1 MSDSLGDGRGNP
13 TDAQIRLYGRWAQ
26 GGVAVSIIGE
36 VQGTPAFPEKPGNLL
51 LGSGSDL
58 QKLKMLANNGVTN
71 GALLWLQLG
80 HAGAMEH
87 PQISIAEGP
96 STINISGLSC
106 TALTR
111 EEVRS
116 LPSEFARTACQ
127 AKDLGFGGIQIHAAH
142 GFLLSQFLSPLFNK
156 RQDEYG
162 ALVTSLM
169 RVLLEVADDVRAAVG
184 SRFPIALK
192 LKTTDQLEGGFG
204 EEDALDVI
212 SALDSAGIDI
222 IDISGGT
229 YFPGAKSAS
238 DSAGGGPYFVD
249 FAGRARMRTKK
260 PLMVTGG
267 FKTSKQA
274 VDAISDGNVDV
285 IGLARALVL
294 KPDLPNSWRSE
305 IPKDPIFPHFT
316 TPPEGGITAWYT
328 MRLTQLAE
336 NLETTEIPDLET
348 AIREYEDRDRD
359 RVTAWKNHFLD

>member
-1 MSDSLGDGRGNP
+1 MSGSLGDGRGNP

-36 VQGTPAFPEKPGNLL
+36 IQGTPAFPEKPSNLV
-51 LGSGSDL
+51 LGPSSNL
-58 QKLKMLANNGVTN
+58 QKLKMLANNGATN

-80 HAGAMEH
+80 HAGAMAH
-87 PQISIAEGP
+87 PPISVPKGP
-96 STINISGLSC
+96 STINILGLSC

-111 EEVRS
+111 DEVRS
-116 LPSEFARTACQ
+116 LLSEFARTACL

-142 GFLLSQFLSPLFNK
+142 GFLLSQFLSPLFNI

-162 ALVTSLM
+162 GPVTSRM
-169 RVLLEVADDVRAAVG
+169 RVLLEVAGEVRAAVG

-192 LKTTDQLEGGFG
+192 LNATDQLEGGFG

-212 SALDSAGIDI
+212 SALDSTGIDI
-222 IDISGGT
+222 IDISGGI

-249 FAGRARMRTKK
+249 FACRARMRTKK
-260 PLMVTGG
+260 PLMVTGS

-274 VDAISDGNVDV
+274 VDAIFDGNVDV
-285 IGLARALVL
+285 VGLARALVL

-305 IPKDPIFPHFT
+305 IPKDPIFPH
-316 TPPEGGITAWYT
+316 
-328 MRLTQLAE
+328 
-336 NLETTEIPDLET
+336 IPALYGPTRGRNNGMVHDAADT
-348 AIREYEDRDRD
+348 VCREPRNNRDS
-359 RVTAWKNHFLD
+359 